1 VNANF
6 PEYGMV
12 QRRSMYVPATT
23 TLSLLLLIAVGLF
36 GCWLVGTRAPDVGT
50 DTQTYAGFFEGLS
63 SGGGETRLEP
73 GFVWLTWGL
82 WKLGFGIIGYQT
94 ALFALMLG
102 TVFVATRRY
111 QDYLGDHHPGQHVP
125 GQHRGFLTFLGAAI
139 MLLYVSPMFVNATIN
154 TVRQGL
160 AALLVFA
167 SLLSFQRKQWWRFVA
182 FGAVASSLHLSSLL
196 YLVFAP
202 VLLFGTRMQRVIAL
216 IAFCAYVSG
225 LSMLVVRALVPSLY
239 ELVMTYT
246 ATARSQTGVRI
257 DFAVFSIFWYMLP
270 YVLAPLVQAEYRE
283 KIKESAAVYLVMTL
297 PFFAVGWG
305 YFSNR
310 YLLPAWL
317 SASLILAAMLV
328 HSRLAL
334 LRNPLLLRFG
344 LILSCAAFYYY
355 VTNEILI

>member
-1 VNANF
+1 MSANV

-12 QRRSMYVPATT
+12 QRRSTYIPATT
-23 TLSLLLLIAVGLF
+23 TLSVLLLLAVGLF
-36 GCWLVGTRAPDVGT
+36 GCWLVGTRPLDVGT

-73 GFVWLTWGL
+73 GFVYLTWGL
-82 WKLGFGIIGYQT
+82 WKLGVGVIGYQT

-102 TVFVATRRY
+102 TIIVATRRY
-111 QDYLGDHHPGQHVP
+111 QDFLVGDDVVQR
-125 GQHRGFLTFLGAAI
+125 RGYLTFLGAAI

-154 TVRQGL
+154 AVRQGL

-167 SLLSFQRKQWWRFVA
+167 SLLSFQRKQWWSFVLL
-182 FGAVASSLHLSSLL
+182 GAVASSLHLSSLL

-202 VLLFGTRMQRVIAL
+202 VLLFGTRMQRLIAVIA
-216 IAFCAYVSG
+216 FGAYVTG
-225 LSMLVVRALVPSLY
+225 LSTLVVRAFIPSLY
-239 ELVMTYT
+239 QLMMTYT
-246 ATARSQTGVRI
+246 PSQRSQVGVRI

-270 YVLAPLVQAEYRE
+270 YMLAPLVRVEYRE
-283 KIKESAAVYLVMTL
+283 KIKQSAAVYLVMTL

-317 SASLILAAMLV
+317 SVSLILAAMLV

-355 VTNEILI
+355 VTHEILI

>member
-1 VNANF
+1 MNANV

-50 DTQTYAGFFEGLS
+50 DTQTYAGFFEGLN

-82 WKLGFGIIGYQT
+82 WKLGFGLIGYQT

-111 QDYLGDHHPGQHVP
+111 QDYLDDNEA

-216 IAFCAYVSG
+216 IAFAAYVSG
-225 LSMLVVRALVPSLY
+225 LSMLVVRAFVPSLY

-246 ATARSQTGVRI
+246 ATSRSRTGVRI

-270 YVLAPLVQAEYRE
+270 YVLAPLVRAEYRE

-355 VTNEILI
+355 VSNEILI

>member
-1 VNANF
+1 MNANV
-6 PEYGMV
+6 PEYGMT
-12 QRRSMYVPATT
+12 QRRSTYVPAAT
-23 TLSLLLLIAVGLF
+23 TLSVLLLLAVALF
-36 GCWLVGTRAPDVGT
+36 GCWLVGTRSPDIGT
-50 DTQTYAGFFEGLS
+50 DTQTYAGFFEGLN

-73 GFVWLTWGL
+73 GFVWLTWAL

-102 TVFVATRRY
+102 TVLIATRRY
-111 QDYLGDHHPGQHVP
+111 HDYLGDT
-125 GQHRGFLTFLGAAI
+125 RGYLTFLGTAV

-154 TVRQGL
+154 AVRQGL

-167 SLLSFQRKQWWRFVA
+167 SLLSFQRKQWLAFVLL
-182 FGAVASSLHLSSLL
+182 GATASSLHLSSLL

-202 VLLFGTRMQRVIAL
+202 VLLFGTKLQRLIAVIA
-216 IAFCAYVSG
+216 FGAYVSG
-225 LSMLVVRALVPSLY
+225 VSMMAIRALVPALY
-239 ELVMTYT
+239 DLVMTYT
-246 ATARSQTGVRI
+246 ATQYYRAGVRI

-270 YVLAPLVQAEYRE
+270 YTLAPLVRAEYRE

-317 SASLILAAMLV
+317 SVSLILAAMLV

-355 VTNEILI
+355 VNNEILI